1 MTAGIKSKE
10 ADPKVVYADIFD
22 LPRHVSEKH
31 PHMSLYDRSAQF
43 APFAALTGYEDM
55 VEEEARVTTEEK
67 SLTDSEKDILSAVLT
82 GLAQEISEGKHP
94 QVRVTFFVPDAL
106 KSGGEYTV
114 HTGVLKNVDSYS
126 RRLVFYAENGISD
139 GKIIEL
145 EKITDIK
152 ELKESIDY

>member
-1 MTAGIKSKE
+1 MTVGIKSKE
-10 ADPKVVYADIFD
+10 GDPKVVYADIFD

-55 VEEEARVTTEEK
+55 VEEEARLTTEEK

-82 GLAQEISEGKHP
+82 GLAQDVSERNHP
-94 QVRVTFFVPDAL
+94 QLQVTFFVPDAL
-106 KSGGEYTV
+106 KSGGEYV
-114 HTGVLKNVDSYS
+114 EYMGVLKSVDSYL

-139 GKIIEL
+139 GKSIEIERII
-145 EKITDIK
+145 KIRK
-152 ELKESIDY
+152 L